1 MFLETKVWI
10 GEHKIILK
18 LEINKNKVE
27 GGRVVKE
34 ANFALF
40 FFVSVKF
47 NFMNSHFL
55 KFGKFEVVP

>member
-40 FFVSVKF
+40 FFCFRKVQLYELL
-47 NFMNSHFL
+47 FL
-55 KFGKFEVVP
+55 KIR

>member
-34 ANFALF
+34 ANFAF
-40 FFVSVKF
+40 FFFFCFRKVQLYELP
-47 NFMNSHFL
+47 FL
-55 KFGKFEVVP
+55 KIR